1 MATVRRDTHAEWPG
15 ISESLHQ
22 ELAPLGL
29 RSICI
34 EPGYFKTDL
43 LTADNRAPFQ
53 GRIADYEPVTSAA
66 HNFLASKSQESRSL
80 MKC

>member
-1 MATVRRDTHAEWPG
+1 MVVRRDADTERSG
-15 ISESLHQ
+15 ISESLHL

-34 EPGYFKTDL
+34 DPGYFKTDL

-53 GRIADYEPVTSAA
+53 SRISDYESVTTTA
-66 HNFLASKSQESRSL
+66 HDVLNSKP
-80 MKC
+80 